1 MKCRK
6 CGRWNPSAMPH
17 CQYCGTPLEPNDGF
31 FSASSPD
38 WQSQLKD
45 DPKTYVWVDDS
56 GIAENTRDYRDALAS
71 EMVDLGKR
79 KQVGERRQQQLR
91 AETAERG
98 YAPSGRSV
106 RTTSNR
112 GTFFSSMADNPEATL
127 RPVDPEMVEN
137 SDQVSPNAHP
147 VYTSAYRGNRQ
158 HVQRTRERSAQGP
171 YAYGGTQRIL
181 ALDDQNEEHPVYDG
195 YHDTSEYIPEYQ
207 RTDEYENGLSMRSTK
222 AWSPRRVGVRSVM
235 LALLIICSVLVST
248 WLVVAVLIP
257 MVNSSHNAN
266 QAKVTITPTIRN
278 DLAAHTITIPGVDG
292 QRISIRELRTSAIV
306 TGGVATFD
314 VLDHIW
320 YDDYENFLQ
329 DSMTVTLT
337 PYLITETGKQQPLDT
352 ITYDIDIPLSPI
364 ELVTPDNP
372 YKVVSTAMYTIVFY
386 VSEGSTITVNGEN
399 YSDLVNTEGGKVSY
413 NATVQP
419 IGENVFNIKV
429 RSQYCRENS
438 LTVTLYREKQ
448 DIPLDLSSDIYSR
461 SSDNVM
467 TVRAT
472 TIPGAVVNVLSPHS
486 DLDITN
492 TDTDGSFTF
501 KALFDKI
508 GDNTIIITADYPG
521 KKQTRVEY
529 TVYYVPSIDV
539 YSRKA
544 WDIVTQ
550 YNDLMDNIDLRK
562 NNSQIYVCVGKIL
575 SIETTKPQRAF
586 MECTTDNGTVTVYI
600 ENSTQTQ
607 WNEGQSYRLY
617 ADAYGMYSSKPWLI
631 ARYTYDPVQ

>member
-1 MKCRK
+1 LALKCPQ
-6 CGRWNPSAMPH
+6 CGRWNQNSLPR
-17 CQYCGTPLEPNDGF
+17 CRFCGTPLEPDDGYYN
-31 FSASSPD
+31 AAAPD

-45 DPKTYVWVDDS
+45 APKAAIWVDEN
-56 GIAENTRDYRDALAS
+56 GQAETTRDFRDALAT
-71 EMVDLGKR
+71 EMVDLRKR
-79 KQVGERRQQQLR
+79 KRAGEVRQQRLR
-91 AETAERG
+91 AEGAAQG
-98 YAPSGRSV
+98 YAPSARSV

-112 GTFFSSMADNPEATL
+112 ATFFSAMPDNPDATL
-127 RPVDPEMVEN
+127 RPVDPSLVETRG
-137 SDQVSPNAHP
+137 DMQPNARP
-147 VYTSAYRGNRQ
+147 VYSQAYRAQRQ
-158 HVQRTRERSAQGP
+158 HVQRTRETNP
-171 YAYGGTQRIL
+171 YAYGNTQRL
-181 ALDDQNEEHPVYDG
+181 MSMDAQSEHQQVYDG
-195 YHDTSEYIPEYQ
+195 FHDTSEFIPEYQ
-207 RTDEYENGLSMRSTK
+207 RTDEYEHAMSIGNTK
-222 AWSPRRVGVRSVM
+222 SWSPRRVGMRSVM
-235 LALLIICSVLVST
+235 LALLIISTILVAT
-248 WLVVAVLIP
+248 WLVITVFVP
-257 MVNSSHNAN
+257 MLSAGG
-266 QAKVTITPTIRN
+266 ADTRGEVTITPTIRN
-278 DLAAHTITIPGVDG
+278 DLAAHTITIPGKDG
-292 QRISIRELRTSAIV
+292 ERISIRELRTSAIV

-320 YDDYENFLQ
+320 YDDYEEFLQ
-329 DSMTVTLT
+329 ESMTVTLT
-337 PYLITETGKQQPLDT
+337 PYLIAETGKQQPLQT

-364 ELVTPDNP
+364 EIATPDSP

-386 VSEGSTITVNGEN
+386 VSEGSKISVNGED
-399 YSDLVNTEGGKVSY
+399 YSDLVNTDGGKVSY

-419 IGENVFNIKV
+419 IGENVFNIVV
-429 RSQYCRENS
+429 RSQYCRENQ

-472 TIPGAVVNVLSPHS
+472 TIPGAIVRVLSPYS

-492 TDTDGSFTF
+492 TDIDGSFTF

-508 GDNTIIITADYPG
+508 GNNTIVITADYPN

-562 NNSQIYVCVGKIL
+562 SRSQIYVCIGKIL

-586 MECTTDNGTVTVYI
+586 MECATKDGTVTVYI
-600 ENSTQTQ
+600 ENSSQTQ
-607 WNEGQSYRLY
+607 WVEGTRYRLY
-617 ADAYGMYSSKPWLI
+617 ADAYGMYSSKPWLV
-631 ARYTYDPVQ
+631 ARYTYEP

>member
-6 CGRWNPSAMPH
+6 CGRWNPSSMPH
-17 CQYCGTPLEPNDGF
+17 CTYCGTPLEPDDGYY
-31 FSASSPD
+31 SASSPD
-38 WQSQLKD
+38 WQGQLKD
-45 DPKTYVWVDDS
+45 TPNTYVWVDES
-56 GIAENTRDYRDALAS
+56 GQPEATKDYRDALAS
-71 EMVDLGKR
+71 EMVDLRKR
-79 KQVGERRQQQLR
+79 KREGEQRQQYLR
-91 AETAERG
+91 AESSAKG

-112 GTFFSSMADNPEATL
+112 GTFFSSMTDNPDATL
-127 RPVDPEMVEN
+127 RPVDPSLVEN
-137 SDQVSPNAHP
+137 SDDIPAEARP
-147 VYTSAYRGNRQ
+147 VYSASYRGNRQ
-158 HVQRTRERSAQGP
+158 QVQKSRERNP
-171 YAYGGTQRIL
+171 YAYGGTQRIM
-181 ALDDQNEEHPVYDG
+181 ALDDQNESQQVYDG

-207 RTDEYENGLSMRSTK
+207 RSDEYENSLSMRSTK
-222 AWSPRRVGVRSVM
+222 AWSPRRIGIRSVL
-235 LALLIICSVLVST
+235 LATLIICSVLVSA
-248 WLVVAVLIP
+248 WLVWAVVIP
-257 MVNSSHNAN
+257 MINSNQNNAR
-266 QAKVTITPTIRN
+266 AAVTITPTIRD
-278 DLAAHTITIPGVDG
+278 DLAAHTITIPGTDG
-292 QRISIRELRTSAIV
+292 ERISIRELRTSAIV

-314 VLDHIW
+314 ILDHIW
-320 YDDYENFLQ
+320 YDDYEDFTQ
-329 DSMTVTLT
+329 ESMTVTLT
-337 PYLITETGKQQPLDT
+337 PYLITETGKQSPLAP

-364 ELVTPDNP
+364 DLATPDSP

-419 IGENVFNIKV
+419 IGENVFNIVV

-472 TIPGAVVNVLSPHS
+472 TIPGAVVNVLSAHS

-492 TDTDGSFTF
+492 TEKDGSFTF

-562 NNSQIYVCVGKIL
+562 EHSQIYVCIGKIV

-586 MECTTDNGTVTVYI
+586 MECTTSNGSVTIYI
-600 ENSTQTQ
+600 ENSSQTT

-617 ADAYGMYSSKPWLI
+617 ADAYGMYSSKPWLV
-631 ARYTYDPVQ
+631 ARFTYEP

>member
-6 CGRWNPSAMPH
+6 CGRWNPGTMPH
-17 CQYCGTPLEPNDGF
+17 CTYCGTPLEPDDGF
-31 FSASSPD
+31 YSAAAPD
-38 WQSQLKD
+38 WQSQLQD
-45 DPKTYVWVDDS
+45 TPKTIVLVDES
-56 GIAENTRDYRDALAS
+56 GQAEDARDYRDSLAN
-71 EMVDLGKR
+71 EMVDLRKR
-79 KQVGERRQQQLR
+79 KREGEQRQRRLR
-91 AETAERG
+91 ADSSARG

-112 GTFFSSMADNPEATL
+112 GTFFSATLDNPDASL

-137 SDQVSPNAHP
+137 PAGVNPDARI
-147 VYTSAYRGNRQ
+147 VYSSTYRGARQ
-158 HVQRTRERSAQGP
+158 QVQRTRERNP
-171 YAYGGTQRIL
+171 YAYGGTQRIM
-181 ALDDQNEEHPVYDG
+181 ALGDQEENQPVYDG

-207 RTDEYENGLSMRSTK
+207 RTDDYENSLSMRSTK
-222 AWSPRRVGVRSVM
+222 AWSPRRVGMRSVM
-235 LALLIICSVLVST
+235 LALLIVCSLLVGA
-248 WLVVAVLIP
+248 WLVITVFMP
-257 MVNSSHNAN
+257 MMNAGRN
-266 QAKVTITPTIRN
+266 NARAEVTITPTIRD
-278 DLAAHTITIPGVDG
+278 DLAAHTITIPGTDG
-292 QRISIRELRTSAIV
+292 ERITIRELRKSAIV

-314 VLDHIW
+314 IADHIW
-320 YDDYENFLQ
+320 YEDYENFLQ
-329 DSMTVTLT
+329 ESMTVTLT
-337 PYLITETGKQQPLDT
+337 PYLITEAGQQTPLAT

-364 ELVTPDNP
+364 ELVTPDSP

-386 VSEGSTITVNGEN
+386 VSEGSSITVNGED

-419 IGENVFNIKV
+419 IGENVFNIVV

-472 TIPGAVVNVLSPHS
+472 TIPGAVVNVLSPYS

-529 TVYYVPSIDV
+529 TVYYVPSVDV

-562 NNSQIYVCVGKIL
+562 SKNQIYVCIGKIV

-586 MECTTDNGTVTVYI
+586 MECATKDGSVTVYI
-600 ENSTQTQ
+600 ENSSQTQ

-631 ARYTYDPVQ
+631 ARYTYDPQ

>member
-1 MKCRK
+1 MKCHK
-6 CGRWNPSAMPH
+6 CGRWNPSSLPH
-17 CQYCGTPLEPNDGF
+17 CKYCGTPLEPDDGF
-31 FSASSPD
+31 YSASTPD

-45 DPKTYVWVDDS
+45 SPKTYVWVDDS
-56 GIAENTRDYRDALAS
+56 GSAETTRDYRDALAT
-71 EMVDLGKR
+71 EMADLSKR
-79 KQVGERRQQQLR
+79 KRKGEQRQQMLR
-91 AETAERG
+91 TESAERG

-112 GTFFSSMADNPEATL
+112 GTFFSAMVDNPDATL
-127 RPVDPEMVEN
+127 RPVDPKMVEN
-137 SDQVSPNAHP
+137 SADTAPDARP
-147 VYTSAYRGNRQ
+147 VYTSTYRGNRQ
-158 HVQRTRERSAQGP
+158 QVQRTRERNFSP
-171 YAYGGTQRIL
+171 YAYGGTQRIM
-181 ALDDQNEEHPVYDG
+181 AMDEQNESQPVYDG

-207 RTDEYENGLSMRSTK
+207 RTDEYENNMSMRSTK
-222 AWSPRRVGVRSVM
+222 AWSPRRVGMRSVM
-235 LALLIICSVLVST
+235 LAVLIVCSVLVSA
-248 WLVVAVLIP
+248 WLVITVFVP
-257 MVNSSHNAN
+257 MLNAGHNNN
-266 QAKVTITPTIRN
+266 QGQVTITPTIRN

-320 YDDYENFLQ
+320 YDNYENYLQ

-337 PYLITETGKQQPLDT
+337 PYLITETGKQTPLAT

-364 ELVTPDNP
+364 DLVTPDNP

-386 VSEGSTITVNGEN
+386 VSEGSTISINGQD

-419 IGENVFNIKV
+419 IGENVFDIKV

-438 LTVTLYREKQ
+438 LTVTLFREKQ

-472 TIPGAVVNVLSPHS
+472 TIPGAVVNVISPHS

-501 KALFDKI
+501 KALFNQI
-508 GDNTIIITADYPG
+508 GDNTIVITADYPG

-529 TVYYVPSIDV
+529 SVYYVPSIDV

-562 NNSQIYVCVGKIL
+562 NNSQIYVCVGKIV

-586 MECTTDNGTVTVYI
+586 MDCTTKDGTVTVYI
-600 ENSTQTQ
+600 ENSSQTQ

-631 ARYTYDPVQ
+631 ARYTYDPQ

>member
-1 MKCRK
+1 
-6 CGRWNPSAMPH
+6 MPH
-17 CQYCGTPLEPNDGF
+17 CKFCGTPLDTNDGF
-31 FSASSPD
+31 YSAGTPD
-38 WQSQLKD
+38 WQGQLKD
-45 DPKTYVWVDDS
+45 TPKTFIWVDEN
-56 GIAENTRDYRDALAS
+56 GQAEDTLDYRDTLAS
-71 EMVDLGKR
+71 EMVDLQKR
-79 KQVGERRQQQLR
+79 KREGEVRQQRLR

-98 YAPSGRSV
+98 YAPSSRSV

-112 GTFFSSMADNPEATL
+112 GTFFSAMPDNPDATL
-127 RPVDPEMVEN
+127 RPVDPSLVEN
-137 SDQVSPNAHP
+137 TDDVAPDARHIYS
-147 VYTSAYRGNRQ
+147 SAFRGNRQ
-158 HVQRTRERSAQGP
+158 QVQRTRERNP
-171 YAYGGTQRIL
+171 YAYGGTQRL
-181 ALDDQNEEHPVYDG
+181 MTLDDAYESQPVYDG
-195 YHDTSEYIPEYQ
+195 FHDTSEYLPEYQ
-207 RTDEYENGLSMRSTK
+207 RTDEYENSMTMRSTK
-222 AWSPRRVGVRSVM
+222 GWSPRRVGMRSVM
-235 LALLIICSVLVST
+235 LAGLIISTVLVIG
-248 WLVVAVLIP
+248 WLVWTVFLP
-257 MVNSSHNAN
+257 MFNAN
-266 QAKVTITPTIRN
+266 QNSTRGAVTITPTIRN

-292 QRISIRELRTSAIV
+292 ERISIRELRTSAIV

-320 YDDYENFLQ
+320 YDNYEDFLQ

-337 PYLITETGKQQPLDT
+337 PYLITETGKQKPLDT

-364 ELVTPDNP
+364 DLITPDSP
-372 YKVVSTAMYTIVFY
+372 YKVVSTAMYTIVFN
-386 VSEGSTITVNGEN
+386 VSEGSKISVNGED
-399 YSDLVNTEGGKVSY
+399 YSDLVNTEGGKVNY

-419 IGENVFNIKV
+419 IGENVFNIVV

-438 LTVTLYREKQ
+438 ITVTLYREKQ

-461 SSDNVM
+461 SNDNVM

-472 TIPGAVVNVLSPHS
+472 TIPGAVVNVVSPHS

-492 TDTDGSFTF
+492 TATDGSFTF

-562 NNSQIYVCVGKIL
+562 NNNQIYVCIGKIL

-586 MECTTDNGTVTVYI
+586 MECTTKDGTVTVYI
-600 ENSTQTQ
+600 ENSTQTT
-607 WNEGQSYRLY
+607 WNEGQSYRLF

-631 ARYTYDPVQ
+631 ARYTYDPK

>member
-1 MKCRK
+1 MKCLK
-6 CGRWNPSAMPH
+6 CGRWNQNSMPH
-17 CQYCGTPLEPNDGF
+17 CRYCGAPLEPDDGYY
-31 FSASSPD
+31 SAASPD

-45 DPKTYVWVDDS
+45 TPKTFIWVD
-56 GIAENTRDYRDALAS
+56 ENGQADTTKDFRDALAN
-71 EMVDLGKR
+71 EMVDLRKR
-79 KQVGERRQQQLR
+79 KREGEQRQQSLR
-91 AETAERG
+91 AESAVRG
-98 YAPSGRSV
+98 FAPTGRSV

-127 RPVDPEMVEN
+127 RPVDPSLVEN
-137 SDQVSPNAHP
+137 SGDISPEARP
-147 VYTSAYRGNRQ
+147 VYGSTLRGTRQ
-158 HVQRTRERSAQGP
+158 QVQRTRERNP
-171 YAYGGTQRIL
+171 YAYGSTQRLMTI
-181 ALDDQNEEHPVYDG
+181 DSQNENQQVYDG

-207 RTDEYENGLSMRSTK
+207 RTDEYEHSMSMRSTK
-222 AWSPRRVGVRSVM
+222 AWSPRRIGMRSVM
-235 LALLIICSVLVST
+235 LALLIISSVLVSV

-257 MVNSSHNAN
+257 MINAN
-266 QAKVTITPTIRN
+266 GNSARGEVTITPTIRD
-278 DLAAHTITIPGVDG
+278 DLAAHTVTIPGTDG
-292 QRISIRELRTSAIV
+292 ERISIRELRTSAIV

-314 VLDHIW
+314 ILDHIW
-320 YDDYENFLQ
+320 YDDYEDYLQ
-329 DSMTVTLT
+329 ESMTVTLT

-364 ELVTPDNP
+364 ELATPDTP

-419 IGENVFNIKV
+419 IGENVFNIVV

-472 TIPGAVVNVLSPHS
+472 TIPGAVVTVLSPYS

-529 TVYYVPSIDV
+529 VVYFVPSIDV

-562 NNSQIYVCVGKIL
+562 SKSQIYVCIGKIV

-586 MECTTDNGTVTVYI
+586 MECTGATGTVTVYI
-600 ENSTQTQ
+600 ENSSQTT
-607 WNEGQSYRLY
+607 WVEGQSYRLY

-631 ARYTYDPVQ
+631 ARYTYAPQ

>member
-6 CGRWNPSAMPH
+6 CGRWNQNSLPH
-17 CQYCGTPLEPNDGF
+17 CRYCGAALEPDSGF
-31 FSASSPD
+31 YSAAAPD
-38 WQSQLKD
+38 WQSQLKYT
-45 DPKTYVWVDDS
+45 PQATVWVDESGEAETARDFRDS
-56 GIAENTRDYRDALAS
+56 LAN
-71 EMVDLGKR
+71 EMVDLCKR
-79 KQVGERRQQQLR
+79 KRDGEQRQQRLR
-91 AETAERG
+91 AEAAAQG

-112 GTFFSSMADNPEATL
+112 GTFFSAVADNPEATL
-127 RPVDPEMVEN
+127 RPVAPSLVEN
-137 SDQVSPNAHP
+137 AEDTLPNARRVVTP
-147 VYTSAYRGNRQ
+147 AYRAARQ
-158 HVQRTRERSAQGP
+158 QVQRTRERNP
-171 YAYGGTQRIL
+171 YAYGNTQRMITGSGQDEYPL
-181 ALDDQNEEHPVYDG
+181 VYDG
-195 YHDTSEYIPEYQ
+195 FHDTSEYIPEYQ
-207 RTDEYENGLSMRSTK
+207 RSDEYEHSISMRLAK
-222 AWSPRRVGVRSVM
+222 AWSPRRVGMRSVM
-235 LALLIICSVLVST
+235 LALLIICSLLVGT
-248 WLVVAVLIP
+248 WLVVTVFIP
-257 MVNSSHNAN
+257 MLSA
-266 QAKVTITPTIRN
+266 ADAGDRGAVTVTPTIRN
-278 DLAAHTITIPGVDG
+278 DLAAHTVTIPGKDG
-292 QRISIRELRTSAIV
+292 ERISIRELRTSAIV
-306 TGGVATFD
+306 IGGVATFD

-320 YDDYENFLQ
+320 YDDYEDFVQ

-337 PYLITETGKQQPLDT
+337 PYLITETGKQQPLSP

-364 ELVTPDNP
+364 ELATPDSP
-372 YKVVSTAMYTIVFY
+372 YKAVSTAMYTIVFY
-386 VSEGSTITVNGEN
+386 VSEGSKISVNGED

-419 IGENVFNIKV
+419 IGENVFNIVV

-472 TIPGAVVNVLSPHS
+472 TIPGAVVNVVSPYT

-492 TDTDGSFTF
+492 TDIDGSFTF
-501 KALFDKI
+501 KAIFSKI
-508 GDNTIIITADYPG
+508 GDNTIVITADYPG

-562 NNSQIYVCVGKIL
+562 SQSQIYVCIGKIL

-586 MECTTDNGTVTVYI
+586 MECATKDGTATVYI
-600 ENSTQTQ
+600 ENSSQTQ
-607 WNEGQSYRLY
+607 WVEGQNYRLY
-617 ADAYGMYSSKPWLI
+617 ADAYGMYSSKPWLV
-631 ARYTYDPVQ
+631 ARYTYEP

>member
-6 CGRWNPSAMPH
+6 CGRWNQSNMPH
-17 CQYCGTPLEPNDGF
+17 CRYCGALLESTEGYY
-31 FSASSPD
+31 SASAPD
-38 WQSQLKD
+38 WQNQLKD
-45 DPKTYVWVDDS
+45 APRSYILVDDS
-56 GIAENTRDYRDALAS
+56 GIAETTKDYRDELAN
-71 EMVDLGKR
+71 EMVDLHRR
-79 KQVGERRQQQLR
+79 KTEGEVRQQRLR
-91 AETAERG
+91 AEASVKG
-98 YAPSGRSV
+98 YAPTGRSV

-112 GTFFSSMADNPEATL
+112 GTFFSSMTDNPDATL
-127 RPVDPEMVEN
+127 RPVDPSLVEN
-137 SDQVSPNAHP
+137 LSNVRPDAQH
-147 VYTSAYRGNRQ
+147 VYSSTYRGSRQ
-158 HVQRTRERSAQGP
+158 QVQRTRERNP
-171 YAYGGTQRIL
+171 YAYGNTQRIL
-181 ALDDQNEEHPVYDG
+181 AAGDDVESAQVYDG
-195 YHDTSEYIPEYQ
+195 FHDTSEYIPDFQ
-207 RTDEYENGLSMRSTK
+207 RTDEYEHSMTIRSTK
-222 AWSPRRVGVRSVM
+222 AWSPRRIGMRSVM
-235 LALLIICSVLVST
+235 LALLIISLVLVST
-248 WLVVAVLIP
+248 WLVITVFIP
-257 MVNSSHNAN
+257 MLNGSQNSANAE
-266 QAKVTITPTIRN
+266 VTITPTIRD

-292 QRISIRELRTSAIV
+292 QRISVRELRTSAIV

-314 VLDHIW
+314 ILDHIW
-320 YDDYENFLQ
+320 YDDYEDYLQ
-329 DSMTVTLT
+329 DTMNVTLT
-337 PYLITETGKQQPLDT
+337 PYLITETGKQTPLSP
-352 ITYDIDIPLSPI
+352 ISYDIDIPLSPI
-364 ELVTPDNP
+364 ELATPDSP

-386 VSEGSTITVNGEN
+386 VSEGSTLTVNGED

-419 IGENVFNIKV
+419 IGENVFNIVV

-461 SSDNVM
+461 STDNVM

-472 TIPGAVVNVLSPHS
+472 TIPGAVVNVLSPFS
-486 DLDITN
+486 DLDITD

-501 KALFDKI
+501 KALFETI

-562 NNSQIYVCVGKIL
+562 SKSQIYVCIGKL
-575 SIETTKPQRAF
+575 VSIETTKPQRAF
-586 MECTTDNGTVTVYI
+586 MECTTANGTVTVYI
-600 ENSTQTQ
+600 ENSSQTT
-607 WNEGQSYRLY
+607 WVEGQSYRLY

-631 ARYTYDPVQ
+631 ARYTYDPQ